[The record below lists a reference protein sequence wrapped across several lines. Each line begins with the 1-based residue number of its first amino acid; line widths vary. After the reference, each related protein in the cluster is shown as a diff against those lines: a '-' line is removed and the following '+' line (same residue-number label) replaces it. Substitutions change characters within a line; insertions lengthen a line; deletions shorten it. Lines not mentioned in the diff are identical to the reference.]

1 MTGPAYRATIQQRW
15 WVVLVVTLVSV
26 ALAAWLSARQ
36 EPVFRASSSLVVA
49 PNTELEDPM
58 HILRSLETLERRTVV
73 ATLANVPSS
82 SDAIGVAAEILG
94 VDAASFRPYRVR
106 GSVKPHTNII
116 RIEVVGPNRTLVAE
130 FANAIADATVVSG
143 RSMYRIYA
151 MRPLERAGAAG
162 YSASPDPK
170 RNIFVGLLVGL
181 ALGLFAA
188 LLPELPRL
196 RKDALQGV

>member
-1 MTGPAYRATIQQRW
+1 MTSSAYKTTIRQRW
-15 WVVLVVTLVSV
+15 WVVLLVILVSM
-26 ALAAWLSARQ
+26 ALAAWLSTRQ

-82 SDAIGVAAEILG
+82 SDAIDAAAEILG
-94 VDAASFRPYRVR
+94 VDVASLRPYRIR

-116 RIEVVGPNRTLVAE
+116 RIEVAGPNRTQVAE
-130 FANAIADATVVSG
+130 LANAIADATVVSG

>member
-1 MTGPAYRATIQQRW
+1 MTSSAYKTTIQQRW
-15 WVVLVVTLVSV
+15 WVVLLVILVSV
-26 ALAAWLSARQ
+26 ALAVWLSVRQ

-58 HILRSLETLERRTVV
+58 HVLRSLETLERRTIV

-82 SDAIGVAAEILG
+82 SDALDMAAESLG
-94 VDAASFRPYRVR
+94 VDVTSLRPYRIR

-116 RIEVVGPNRTLVAE
+116 RIEVAGPNRTQVAE
-130 FANAIADATVVSG
+130 LANAVAEATVTSG

-151 MRPLERAGAAG
+151 MRPLERAGDAG
-162 YSASPDPK
+162 YTVRPDPK
-170 RNIFVGLLVGL
+170 RNILMGLVIGL

-188 LLPELPRL
+188 LLPDLPRL
-196 RKDALQGV
+196 RRDALQGV